1 MTKVYIVQGLGFG
14 DDEDEWENLGSFKTE
29 EKALKHIAKMKAQD
43 LADFGDD
50 CELEYQIE
58 ESELN

>member
-14 DDEDEWENLGSFKTE
+14 DDENEWENLGSFKTE

-43 LADFGDD
+43 LVDFGDD